1 MAWGREDSTFD
12 ACLEVGS
19 RLIVRLETKIREVLL
34 GIFSMIVKLREGSL
48 AALIVST
55 EKVMQMLAL
64 QSGLYRTMTGEA
76 GPGCTVPWLSNRSA
90 ICEEEE
96 DRVEAFRLEILNI
109 DIDNSGFPLE
119 YSCHHSSGFL

>member
-1 MAWGREDSTFD
+1 
-12 ACLEVGS
+12 
-19 RLIVRLETKIREVLL
+19 
-34 GIFSMIVKLREGSL
+34 
-48 AALIVST
+48 
-55 EKVMQMLAL
+55 MLPL

-109 DIDNSGFPLE
+109 DINTSGFPLE
-119 YSCHHSSGFL
+119 YSCHQSRGRVFL